1 MVEVYV
7 KKSDF
12 IFILFISFIIGFSVA
27 SHLRRLGQI
36 DAQSQTIIELEQ
48 QNQKQ
53 VQEILDSLNSIQN
66 SINKIGKK

>member
-1 MVEVYV
+1 M

-36 DAQSQTIIELEQ
+36 DAQSQTMIELEQ

-53 VQEILDSLNSIQN
+53 VQEILESMKSIQN
-66 SINKIGKK
+66 TINEMEKK